1 MIHLLKMAAGCA
13 SFDELIERQKSHTER
28 KKGFGLVFTHR
39 TRNTPKRADEVLDGG
54 SIYWIFK
61 GAIRARQTIVGIE
74 PVVGKNG
81 RPRCGLILQF
91 PPVPTLP
98 APRGAM
104 QGWRYL
110 EANDAPPDMKQAGAG
125 ISKLPPAMA
134 DELQRLGLL

>member
-1 MIHLLKMAAGCA
+1 VIHLIKMAAGC
-13 SFDELIERQKSHTER
+13 SSLDELIERQKSSAKK
-28 KKGFGLVFTHR
+28 KKGFDLVFTHR

-54 SIYWIFK
+54 SIYWVFK
-61 GAIRARQTIVGIE
+61 GAIRARQPIVGIE
-74 PVVGKNG
+74 PVVGRNG

-110 EANDAPPDMKQAGAG
+110 EPADAPSDLKQAGAG
-125 ISKLPPAMA
+125 ASKLPPAMA
-134 DELQRLGLL
+134 DVLQRLGLL

>member
-13 SFDELIERQKSHTER
+13 SFDELIERQKSRTER
-28 KKGFGLVFTHR
+28 KKGLGLIFVHR

-61 GAIRARQTIVGIE
+61 GAIRARQPIVGIE
-74 PVVGKNG
+74 PVMGKNG
-81 RPRCGLILQF
+81 RLRCGLILLF

-98 APRGAM
+98 APRGAI

-110 EANDAPPDMKQAGAG
+110 EPNDAPPDMKQAGAG
-125 ISKLPPAMA
+125 ASKLPPAMA